1 MVQFQT
7 QRVCDTISKTSV
19 YTLQQLI
26 FTLFLL
32 IVTSE
37 ENFGGGGGGGKI
49 MVARILFTMEISS
62 SDGLL

>member
-1 MVQFQT
+1 LVQFQI

-37 ENFGGGGGGGKI
+37 ENFGGGGGGKI